1 MCQVCLIHFEAH
13 SISFRI
19 MGPRW
24 HAFIRLPG
32 LKEVEQMDT
41 KVTLSSHL
49 SVFRACKFSKRQTG
63 GSMTPILQLLLD
75 IYLKPSVWIHFL
87 LVLSE
92 RSEATL
98 YKVLHAD
105 LLCA

>member
-1 MCQVCLIHFEAH
+1 
-13 SISFRI
+13 
-19 MGPRW
+19 
-24 HAFIRLPG
+24 
-32 LKEVEQMDT
+32 
-41 KVTLSSHL
+41 
-49 SVFRACKFSKRQTG
+49 
-63 GSMTPILQLLLD
+63 MTPILQLLLD